1 MFPQAGALGLCLMR
15 SIGRNEPRGCA
26 LRVTRNS
33 HRSTFAKNK
42 HYRYMVIEEEEEDTL
57 EDEQIL
63 GTEQEGEQGGN
74 LMRLD
79 VITFIGLSTSK
90 SRRLWGQ
97 LGDTKS
103 ESS

>member
-1 MFPQAGALGLCLMR
+1 MFPRARVSGLYLMR
-15 SIGRNEPRGCA
+15 RIGRNGPRGCA

-63 GTEQEGEQGGN
+63 GTDQEGEQGGN